1 MSIKIIS
8 TKHNSVEFSIKKNIY
23 VGRFNFHYWYE
34 STRIIRLSDTISNSK
49 KKRKKKN
56 RNNIWFLFRGWC

>member
-8 TKHNSVEFSIKKNIY
+8 TKHNSVEFSIKKKKIY

-34 STRIIRLSDTISNSK
+34 STRRLVDSLD
-49 KKRKKKN
+49 
-56 RNNIWFLFRGWC
+56 